1 MPLDTDRLLIAFL
14 GENGAGKST
23 FAMALIYA
31 LMPDRRVLNVRPISD
46 IKDPSMER
54 QDSLFGRIDPETG
67 YAYVAFDISARDK
80 RRLIAG
86 VHFETRQN
94 RVDLTPFSI
103 EGLAEGFDLFE
114 VFNVPDGDEVYTPDL
129 AEMKRHLARKG
140 FDCHTYD
147 RVGDY
152 GKLLHDA
159 GISPT
164 PMYANDDRELYAR
177 LLETSF
183 LGGISPEVAKNLK
196 HYILPEAR
204 HIPDTVRRLHEC
216 TEDVLRTQRALSDAK
231 RQIRLIQAAY
241 VTGRS
246 LVANA
251 LSYVRSRFS
260 NHWRDLEAL
269 RQSALA
275 ARAKKTFAL
284 ASNEQQQKELAAAID
299 GERSAKELSK
309 GKIKAL
315 EGALASQRAARL
327 EAEASSKEATES
339 YSLALIGKE
348 KWGIAAKKRRY
359 ETYDDLETSLKVAL
373 KALAATQARI
383 GEDIRRLKEDLACLQ
398 RPDGSSRSI
407 ELAGRLQ
414 AQTLGQALAHVSDGD
429 ALAFEAALH
438 GLTDGVV
445 GVPLSA
451 LAAVE
456 PCESLPDC
464 FWMGSQIPEVGGM
477 EKHGAWYALPS
488 LGGFTVV
495 SEAYKASFG
504 YEARQ
509 QRAAALEEQIAGLEK
524 ALETEYAPQETELMG
539 RQTVLLENST
549 AIKYYLTHRDSLATL
564 AAEANSAKILLD
576 ECDAAIKETED
587 SINDE
592 HEDLASKLS
601 RYAGQRETLRVS
613 MARADAAIVSA
624 DEALITLAA
633 RKKGLFT
640 ALRAITRELR
650 SCRSFLAIYPFFATI
665 PVDPHLSDP
674 ATYVGRQGRSYAELT
689 RALDDESP
697 ERIQPILALEI
708 DQHSPTECL
717 TIWPVLMAVL
727 HDHVPSTLLETEGEE
742 LLHQMEARRD
752 RLLAELGRKQAEVK
766 VQAKN
771 ISASIN
777 NQINWQKRQVNVLSE
792 MGRDL
797 RFGKVEGIR
806 ISLTPKE
813 RMIDVLQKVADDDGL
828 FKQDAGSMEEVL
840 SNYFKEALGVRLSGT
855 EILDYRSFI
864 DLSIEAKRKSQ
875 KDWFPAFSLSGG
887 EAIGAGV
894 AIVLMLF
901 KALAARG
908 DHRADQ
914 LTPIFVM
921 DEINRIDPRG
931 QKMVVEFCER
941 NAVQLFV
948 TGPEMVPAQQTK
960 MYMMA
965 RSFVPEECV
974 IPRELRGFAG

>member
-23 FAMALIYA
+23 FAMGLIYA
-31 LMPDRRVLNVRPISD
+31 LMPDRRILNVRPISD

-94 RVDLTPFSI
+94 RVNLTPFSI
-103 EGLAEGFDLFE
+103 EGLAEDFDLFD

-129 AEMKRHLARKG
+129 AELKRHLARKG

-159 GISPT
+159 GILPT
-164 PMYANDDRELYAR
+164 PMYTNDDRELYAR

-241 VTGRS
+241 VTGRM
-246 LVANA
+246 LVTNT
-251 LSYVRSRFS
+251 LSYVRGRFS
-260 NHWRDLEAL
+260 NYWHDLEAL
-269 RQSALA
+269 RQNAMANRTIRTS
-275 ARAKKTFAL
+275 AL
-284 ASNEQQQKELAAAID
+284 ASNEQQQNELEAAID
-299 GERSAKELSK
+299 GEKLAKELSK
-309 GKIKAL
+309 EKIKAL
-315 EGALASQRAARL
+315 EGTLTSQRAARL
-327 EAEASSKEATES
+327 NTETGYKEATEH
-339 YSLALIGKE
+339 YSLASTGKE
-348 KWGIAAKKRRY
+348 KWEITAKKRCY
-359 ETYDDLETSLKVAL
+359 ETYDDLETSLKIEL

-383 GEDIRRLKEDLACLQ
+383 GEDLRRLKEDLACLQ
-398 RPDGSSRSI
+398 RPDGSSRSM

-414 AQTLGQALAHVSDGD
+414 AQTLGQALAHVSDRD
-429 ALAFEAALH
+429 ALAYEAALH

-464 FWMGSQIPEVGGM
+464 FWIGSQIPDVGGM
-477 EKHGAWYALPS
+477 EKRGAWYSLPS
-488 LGGFTVV
+488 LGGFTIL

-509 QRAAALEEQIAGLEK
+509 QRIAALEEKIG
-524 ALETEYAPQETELMG
+524 ALENTLDTEHAPLEIELMR
-539 RQTVLLENST
+539 RQTLLLEHSKS
-549 AIKYYLTHRDSLATL
+549 IKYYLNHRDSLATL
-564 AAEANSAKILLD
+564 AAAANSAKVLL
-576 ECDAAIKETED
+576 EERDAAIKETEN

-601 RYAGQRETLRVS
+601 RFSGQRETLRVS
-613 MARADAAIVSA
+613 MARADAAIASA
-624 DEALITLAA
+624 SEAMNNLAN
-633 RKKGLFT
+633 RKKDLLT

-650 SCRSFLAIYPFFATI
+650 SCRSFLATYPFFATI
-665 PVDPHLSDP
+665 PADPHLSDP
-674 ATYVGRQGRSYAELT
+674 ATYVGRQGKFYAELT
-689 RALDDESP
+689 RALDAESP

-708 DQHSPTECL
+708 DQHSPAECL

-727 HDHVPSTLLETEGEE
+727 HDHVPSTLLETEGED
-742 LLHQMEARRD
+742 LLNQMEERRD

-766 VQAKN
+766 AQAKN

-777 NQINWQKRQVNVLSE
+777 TQINWQRRQVNVLSE

-813 RMIDVLQKVADDDGL
+813 RMISVLQRVADDDGL
-828 FKQDAGSMEEVL
+828 FRQDADSMEEVL
-840 SNYFKEALGVRLSGT
+840 SNYFKEALGVRLSGND
-855 EILDYRSFI
+855 ILDYRSFI
-864 DLSIEAKRKSQ
+864 DLSIEAKRKGQ

-914 LTPIFVM
+914 LTPIFIM

-931 QKMVVEFCER
+931 QKMIVEFCER

-974 IPRELRGFAG
+974 IPRELRGFA